1 MGKNI
6 KKNLE
11 KCLGKSATNAL
22 KTSSKRIIKKKAEST
37 GDFADKITK
46 VSKKLQQNNL
56 VLFTNGHDKEKP
68 KERCISPEER
78 QKMIV
83 DLRLI

>member
-11 KCLGKSATNAL
+11 KRLGKSATNAL
-22 KTSSKRIIKKKAEST
+22 KTPSKRIIQKKSEST
-37 GDFADKITK
+37 GNYADKITK
-46 VSKKLQQNNL
+46 ISKKLQQNNL
-56 VLFTNGHDKEKP
+56 VSFTNGHDKEKP
-68 KERCISPEER
+68 KERYISPEER